1 MKRSRS
7 LLICLA
13 ILGLVFLACNGAE
26 EATKQPETSPTP
38 EATAIEEPAATP
50 PSESPPEETEASPPP
65 AEPTPTPPP
74 PSPTAAPE
82 PTVATYS
89 EPVVLTEVEG
99 TGDTVTDNFEW
110 PACQKALFYWTASPN
125 TYGTASLAVYLY
137 KTGVERGALLVNE
150 AVMDVSAEG
159 LSGSALQPLSGG
171 EYYFSTENTDDPWT
185 IRVECQDGAAPV
197 GTGIDLQA
205 AGNIVTDNY
214 EFPACQKSVF
224 VWSTEPNDY
233 GTASL
238 ALRFCGD
245 ECTLLVNE
253 VQMDLAAPMEGE
265 ALQALRGGIY
275 YLVSEN
281 TSGPWSV
288 RWECRD

>member
-1 MKRSRS
+1 
-7 LLICLA
+7 
-13 ILGLVFLACNGAE
+13 
-26 EATKQPETSPTP
+26 
-38 EATAIEEPAATP
+38 
-50 PSESPPEETEASPPP
+50 
-65 AEPTPTPPP
+65 
-74 PSPTAAPE
+74 
-82 PTVATYS
+82 
-89 EPVVLTEVEG
+89 VVLTEVEG
-99 TGDTVTDNFEW
+99 TGGTVTDNFEW
-110 PACQKALFYWTASPN
+110 PACQKAIFYWRVSPDS
-125 TYGTASLAVYLY
+125 YGTASLAVYLHE
-137 KTGVERGALLVNE
+137 TGVERGVLLVNE
-150 AVMDVSAEG
+150 IAMDVGAEG

-171 EYYFSTENTDDPWT
+171 EYFFSTENTDGPWT

-205 AGNIVTDNY
+205 VGNIVTDNF

-238 ALRFCGD
+238 AFRLCGD

-253 VQMDLAAPMEGE
+253 IQMDLAAPMEGE
-265 ALQALRGGIY
+265 ALQAIGGGVY